1 MKRLLTLLIILT
13 LLLSLTGCGEDR
25 TYMLHDGL
33 CTIEATAET
42 AANYVWRCSFSEAG
56 IVEQVESDISSGLD
70 YTGYSATTSF
80 TFRGLKAGTVD
91 VYFSYL
97 QEYEGGSLSGI
108 TRFYELTVDESGA
121 ITNCLQLGNTV
132 GSNKRLFAY
141 LKATVDEGYG
151 WEAVNWDENVLT
163 VGRTG
168 AEQDTDKSKPGVF
181 WEVFYFNTLSEGF
194 SEVEFALKDP
204 DGNVVHSVTYELHV
218 DDELVATV
226 KLPG

>member
-70 YTGYSATTSF
+70 YTCYSATTSF

-91 VYFSYL
+91 VYLSYL

-108 TRFYELTVDESGA
+108 TRFYELTVDENGN
-121 ITNCLQLGNTV
+121 ITKCLQLGNTL

-141 LKATVDEGYG
+141 LKANIDDGYA
-151 WEAVNWDENVLT
+151 WEAIEWDAEVLT
-163 VGRTG
+163 IGRTG
-168 AEQDTDKSKPGVF
+168 AEQDTDKNQPGAY
-181 WEVFYFNTLSEGF
+181 WEVFYFNALAEGVSDVQF
-194 SEVEFALKDP
+194 VLRDP
-204 DGNVVHSVTYELHV
+204 NGEVVHMVTYEVHV
-218 DDELVATV
+218 DNELTATV